1 MPKEEKAKQ
10 AIPNITVKTSQER
23 KKEAIAE
30 TYYERLQNGQ
40 VINSENAIVSLKRRY
55 EPLLRKADKKELPK
69 LKAQMN
75 ELIRRLSVKQGG
87 PLDKKAMISV
97 G

>member
-1 MPKEEKAKQ
+1 MPKEEKAKL
-10 AIPNITVKTSQER
+10 PDITVKTSRER